1 MQRDEEWPPRLSS
14 TPDLQSPCEI
24 CSTTDDSTTA
34 PIPFITHKVSKWDTL
49 AGVAVKYNVSVAD
62 IKRAN
67 GLLSDSAM
75 YALETIQVPTKLL
88 PLGEELQVLFAQVAS
103 GLGRDPVLDAEANL
117 QPASAACARVARTL
131 HIVNDLPNCQAA
143 GPQAGLPWWC
153 QCGACDEDSYDHAC
167 RQNRPKGG
175 DVELI
180 ECSPHDEL
188 MRRGDTPGSNTRMH
202 ERMRRRPV
210 NQDDAQDAAAPGTSS
225 QQESD
230 NEPGSGEDEDKYSKA
245 GASRHCSQQ
254 HNSSSSSRR
263 LKTAGH
269 DWWQQATPPHRTLHH
284 VPASHAAVAA
294 AGTVADAASA
304 AVNSLL
310 RRAADLGYTLGSSS
324 LVQKL
329 RAVANQSALAGE
341 SSSQHWSTSWPA
353 AGSSGGDSSLPR
365 SYNAAST
372 SPVKDQAPG
381 GKGHGMVALGW
392 GTQAHKLIKGD

>member
-1 MQRDEEWPPRLSS
+1 MRPSACTSS
-14 TPDLQSPCEI
+14 SPAISFTLHHKLQ
-24 CSTTDDSTTA
+24 
-34 PIPFITHKVSKWDTL
+34 
-49 AGVAVKYNVSVAD
+49 VAD

-143 GPQAGLPWWC
+143 VQTH
-153 QCGACDEDSYDHAC
+153 DHAA
-167 RQNRPKGG
+167 
-175 DVELI
+175 
-180 ECSPHDEL
+180 
-188 MRRGDTPGSNTRMH
+188 GSNTWMH

-254 HNSSSSSRR
+254 HNSSSSRR

-304 AVNSLL
+304 AVNSLM

-381 GKGHGMVALGW
+381 SKGHGMVALGW

>member
-230 NEPGSGEDEDKYSKA
+230 NEPGSGEDEDNSGLWPTSPPWQGRAAASTGPPHGQLLAAVGETAAYPAPIMLLPPALSKIKRLEAKAMAWWLWGGAHRLTSSSKVTDMWVDVQRCGLPCKVARTVHFAYPQLYYKYC
-245 GASRHCSQQ
+245 SRALCHCSQDYVLL
-254 HNSSSSSRR
+254 SGSRSV
-263 LKTAGH
+263 K
-269 DWWQQATPPHRTLHH
+269 
-284 VPASHAAVAA
+284 ASQ
-294 AGTVADAASA
+294 D
-304 AVNSLL
+304 
-310 RRAADLGYTLGSSS
+310 
-324 LVQKL
+324 
-329 RAVANQSALAGE
+329 
-341 SSSQHWSTSWPA
+341 
-353 AGSSGGDSSLPR
+353 
-365 SYNAAST
+365 
-372 SPVKDQAPG
+372 
-381 GKGHGMVALGW
+381 
-392 GTQAHKLIKGD
+392 